1 MKVLLYT
8 VFKDLAAAGV
18 VTRMLMVLRP
28 LRMLVPNR
36 TFQSAAISLKT
47 TAARNIYAGLWG

>member
-18 VTRMLMVLRP
+18 VARNLMCIRTLRP
-28 LRMLVPNR
+28 L
-36 TFQSAAISLKT
+36 AARRPLDAATISLTKI
-47 TAARNIYAGLWG
+47 AARTM